1 MNIRNELRAG
11 RHLLSDG
18 AMGTQIYASGVDVEQ
33 SFEDLNLTHPEVV
46 LGIHRAYLAAGADM
60 VETNTFGA
68 SPLQLQRWG
77 LEDRTTEINRAGA
90 LLARTAADEAGRA
103 VLVAGSV
110 GPLGS
115 RLAPL
120 GSLKSEDAYVAFHTQ
135 ITALV
140 AGGVDLLILE
150 TFADLLEIEQAIRAA
165 RAVCDLP
172 VIASMSFNREGRTLT
187 GATPE
192 SAARRLIDLNVDV
205 LGANCSTGPR
215 GVQEVVARYRAV
227 LTELGLNTPIS
238 AMPNAGYPE
247 TRGERLFYPASAEY
261 FGQYAQ
267 RLIEAGASIVGG
279 CCGTTPEHVAAMRRT
294 VDAMDGAARTTAV
307 VSARPVASEPAATA
321 APIESALA
329 TALRNRTFI
338 TTVELEPP
346 KSADTTELEANAR
359 MLRDAGATVLDVSD
373 MPMAR
378 MRMAGMAA
386 ALKVQMAA
394 GIETV
399 LHFPVRGRNLLRVQG
414 DLLAAHAL
422 GVRNL
427 FVTMGDPAAIGDY
440 PQAFDNHDIVPTGLV
455 QLIKSQFN
463 AGQDSAGTSIGEACR
478 FVVGVAANLTPGDLD
493 KEARLLKKKI
503 ECGADFALTQPVF
516 DAAHARRFLARYAE
530 LFGALELPLLVG
542 ILPLASVRHAVFL
555 KNEVPGMMVPDTAVA
570 RMEQAGDQARE
581 EGVRMAGELLTE
593 LRPLVRGVYFIPAF
607 RRYDNIARLIRQV
620 TQA

>member
-1 MNIRNELRAG
+1 
-11 RHLLSDG
+11 
-18 AMGTQIYASGVDVEQ
+18 
-33 SFEDLNLTHPEVV
+33 
-46 LGIHRAYLAAGADM
+46 
-60 VETNTFGA
+60 
-68 SPLQLQRWG
+68 
-77 LEDRTTEINRAGA
+77 
-90 LLARTAADEAGRA
+90 
-103 VLVAGSV
+103 
-110 GPLGS
+110 
-115 RLAPL
+115 
-120 GSLKSEDAYVAFHTQ
+120 
-135 ITALV
+135 
-140 AGGVDLLILE
+140 VDLLILE

-516 DAAHARRFLARYAE
+516 DAAHARRWAASRSQCHADRSAQSGAAVRRRHRRDLPAPAPAGVCSSRCRRADKTSGGNRRRRAAGAWSRRQHSFVPQQPD
-530 LFGALELPLLVG
+530 FGRQPA
-542 ILPLASVRHAVFL
+542 
-555 KNEVPGMMVPDTAVA
+555 AVA
-570 RMEQAGDQARE
+570 GERAVRSDDAVAWNQNADRVAPVGLPNCPRCLRLPDDRRNPAIRLSLAIWTRRDLGQHPALKLAAAVERRRHVEHAPPTGKILGQLRTRMFEQ
-581 EGVRMAGELLTE
+581 LT
-593 LRPLVRGVYFIPAF
+593 GCFCH
-607 RRYDNIARLIRQV
+607 
-620 TQA
+620 